1 MNQALEPY
9 SGSPME
15 GIRRARSLSP
25 ALSLHCDLVVD
36 VNSKNFKMPSM
47 SFIFHLN
54 SKVAASH
61 ILLSKFISKC
71 LDADLLVFSLLIII
85 AIFIRVFLIT

>member
-25 ALSLHCDLVVD
+25 ALSLHCDLVVN

-54 SKVAASH
+54 SKSGCKPYIV
-61 ILLSKFISKC
+61 IKIY
-71 LDADLLVFSLLIII
+71 I
-85 AIFIRVFLIT
+85 